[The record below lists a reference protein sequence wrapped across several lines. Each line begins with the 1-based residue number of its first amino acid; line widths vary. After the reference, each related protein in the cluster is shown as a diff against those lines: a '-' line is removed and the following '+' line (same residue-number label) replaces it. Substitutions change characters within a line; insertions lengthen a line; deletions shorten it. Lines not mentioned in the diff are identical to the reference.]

1 MNRDN
6 NKVRVLL
13 ISLYTQF
20 GGGEYGLYYLLK
32 HIDRRKFE
40 PILVVKERGP
50 LVEKAESFGIE
61 CIVVPFAV
69 VMLQQLIRPGIFGKN
84 LKASFALRRII
95 ISKKIQIV
103 HCQDVLSLLLLL
115 PASLTC
121 RIKII
126 YNVIFF
132 HESLRVF
139 LLDLLSLFRVRC
151 IAVLSESIRSSI
163 EKGSHFL
170 KKKVRL
176 IYWGV
181 DTERFRPRSA
191 DERKKIRQK
200 LGLPLDKK
208 IIGFIG
214 RYDVWKGHHTYLDAC
229 RRLIDQRSDLLMLV
243 VGGAMTENVV
253 PAVAKYRQ
261 EVEAVMKESIGRGE
275 LIVWDHRDDVPE
287 IMAVLDVFVC
297 PSVREPFGLV
307 VLEAIASGIPSVVS
321 DGVGALEVVGGMRG
335 VFEAKSEDAG
345 SFADAIEKA
354 LDFNPAEMETGIM
367 RERFSWEKHVK
378 AYENLY
384 FEVLRGK

>member
-1 MNRDN
+1 MNPDN
-6 NKVRVLL
+6 DKIRVLL

-20 GGGEYGLYYLLK
+20 GGGEYGLHYLLK

-40 PILVVKERGP
+40 PILVVNERGP
-50 LVEKAESFGIE
+50 LVENAESFGIE
-61 CIVVPFAV
+61 CIVVPFTV
-69 VMLQQLIRPGIFGKN
+69 VMLQQLIKPGIFWKN

-103 HCQDVLSLLLLL
+103 QCQDVLSLLLLL

-121 RIKII
+121 RIRII

-132 HESLRVF
+132 HESIRVF

-151 IAVLSESIRSSI
+151 IAVLSKSVRRNI
-163 EKGSHFL
+163 EKGSRFL

-181 DTERFRPRSA
+181 DTERFHPRSA
-191 DERKKIRQK
+191 DERRELRRKFGLPPGKKIV
-200 LGLPLDKK
+200 
-208 IIGFIG
+208 GFIG
-214 RYDVWKGHHTYLDAC
+214 RYDVWKGHLTYLDAC
-229 RRLIDQRSDLLMLV
+229 RLLIDKRQDIMMLV
-243 VGGAMTENVV
+243 VGGAMTESVV
-253 PAVAKYRQ
+253 PAVAKYRW
-261 EVEAVMKESIGRGE
+261 EVEAVMKESIDRGD

-287 IMAVLDVFVC
+287 IMASLDVFVC

-307 VLEAIASGIPSVVS
+307 ALEAVASGIPSVVS
-321 DGVGALEVVGGMRG
+321 DGIGALEVVGGMKG
-335 VFEAKSEDAG
+335 VFEAKAGDAD
-345 SFADAIEKA
+345 SFAGAIERA
-354 LDFNPAEMETGIM
+354 FEFSPRDMDSGILS
-367 RERFSWEKHVK
+367 ERFSWEKYVK